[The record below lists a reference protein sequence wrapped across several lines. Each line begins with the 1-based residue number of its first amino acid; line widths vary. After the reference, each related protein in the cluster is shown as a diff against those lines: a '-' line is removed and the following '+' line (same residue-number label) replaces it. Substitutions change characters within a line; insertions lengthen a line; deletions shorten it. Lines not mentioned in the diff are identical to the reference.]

1 MSIIIKHEKEVER
14 LSRHN
19 DLWSVPFV
27 GESNRLIGFVYE
39 ADQNKIKEAQDRVDE
54 LRHQETLDKIDE
66 AIDAIED
73 NKKNDNVY
81 DYEGNQVIKDFGS
94 VNVQALYASALENMD
109 ISGLLS
115 SIISRSAQ
123 QNMDLLNL
131 TGETGNSPV
140 SFTFGD
146 LYLSGVNDTDGLAQA
161 IVSELPNRILQ
172 RLYS

>member
-1 MSIIIKHEKEVER
+1 MKIQSELVKYLLIIKHEKEVER

-94 VNVQALYASALENMD
+94 VNVQALYGHIRIAEFNHFQERTTEY
-109 ISGLLS
+109 G
-115 SIISRSAQ
+115 SI
-123 QNMDLLNL
+123 
-131 TGETGNSPV
+131 E
-140 SFTFGD
+140 
-146 LYLSGVNDTDGLAQA
+146 
-161 IVSELPNRILQ
+161 PNRRNRQSPCYFYFWGFLFK
-172 RLYS
+172 RGK